1 LGGGEWEAWV
11 VLNTGFSPALFVTL
25 PYYTPLKPPAKNPRH
40 WVKPLA
46 IASIVLGALRLMD
59 SVFGLLSTAIF
70 KSNAQPGLPEL
81 SPVQNNLILGDAI
94 TGLLVNIALVVAG
107 ALFISQKP
115 ISIKLMY
122 GALIAGLL
130 YRFLPLVLL
139 SRYDAP
145 PWINYDPNNPF
156 NYIGPL
162 IDIGLIAGVIYV
174 TKARDEAP
182 TDFVESGKPPKKSVN
197 PIVWKISSLLGF
209 LFMLIPLSS
218 FILWLY
224 ISRMDLELA
233 EKSALFH
240 SYFPDFLKNDW
251 RNTAWLCVFV
261 SLVGI
266 AFSTAGLSLTGKYWK
281 VLSNFVLAVCILTF
295 LFFLFSLM

>member
-1 LGGGEWEAWV
+1 M
-11 VLNTGFSPALFVTL
+11 
-25 PYYTPLKPPAKNPRH
+25 NPRH

-59 SVFGLLSTAIF
+59 SISGLLFTAIF

-94 TGLLVNIALVVAG
+94 AGLLVNIALVVAG

-145 PWINYDPNNPF
+145 PLINYDPNNPF

-162 IDIGLIAGVIYV
+162 IDIGLITGVMYV
-174 TKARDEAP
+174 TKGRDESP
-182 TDFVESGKPPKKSVN
+182 GDFVESGMPPKKPVN
-197 PIVWKISSLLGF
+197 PIVWKTASLGGL
-209 LFMLIPLSS
+209 LCMLVPLS
-218 FILWLY
+218 IYGLWFSITRL
-224 ISRMDLELA
+224 DLTLP
-233 EKSALFH
+233 EKSALFD
-240 SYFPDFLKNDW
+240 SYFPDFLQW
-251 RNTAWLCVFV
+251 RWASSHISVAF

-266 AFSTAGLSLTGKYWK
+266 TLSGAGLNLQGKFWKALNIIVLT
-281 VLSNFVLAVCILTF
+281 VCIIAF
-295 LFFLFSLM
+295 LFFLFTLM